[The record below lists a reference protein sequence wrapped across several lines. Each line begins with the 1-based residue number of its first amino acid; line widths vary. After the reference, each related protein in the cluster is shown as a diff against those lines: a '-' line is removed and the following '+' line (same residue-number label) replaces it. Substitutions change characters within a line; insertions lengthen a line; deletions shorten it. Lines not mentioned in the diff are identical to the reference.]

1 MDKIRE
7 TAVKFRH
14 CSPELTAVALIIVAA
29 VVLLSPVLETPF
41 YGDDLHNIQRS
52 AELAAEDQTSW
63 AFIASQNQQWMTNEG
78 RFFPVT
84 FTEITLL
91 FDNVHARWI
100 YKTLQMVAATGAV
113 AVLGTFVAVLSR
125 NRRLGLLVSIVAL
138 SGLQIR
144 LWYDPIISYNLMLP
158 SLTIT
163 ILLSW
168 LILVGGLRSSNRTLT
183 ITAFACS
190 GLLWTVGLLQYEI
203 TYLLAP
209 AVLAILWHE
218 RLTERW
224 RLWAAGGTVLIPTFL
239 LANYVATLRSG
250 ATPSP
255 AYTTN
260 FALEDVVPAAIYQ
273 LVGAFPGTAAVF
285 AAGVP
290 GIGSLIGR
298 TTLWSLLGAIA
309 GGGAVYLLL
318 RHPWRPPTRSATA
331 LTGLGIAL
339 FVLPAIPIS
348 LSLRWQAE
356 LDWGLAYVPVFIQTL
371 GLAMLVV
378 GSGSLIV
385 LAARRVTAE
394 GLVPELPGWAT
405 RGAPLL
411 AALVVGGAL
420 LVTSNGNRWVA
431 EQLSGFRVQQETTDA
446 AIATG
451 FLDLIEDESL
461 VVVSRLPGGNEF
473 YNDAYVSWRGGPT
486 GVTYLTEVP
495 TDATSCGTFLLCGP
509 EGRSLYHLK
518 EILTPSGDLLVSVA
532 RIADHTADASDP
544 LVLLDEA
551 AVFGPRALTRTCS
564 VSGSAS
570 LQETG
575 RWVQRLC
582 DGPPVAASLLTGWM
596 TSIAGT
602 ELSTAAHLA
611 TDAAIADGFFD
622 RVEHGATIVTG
633 QGGHHSRAYF
643 EWLGGPTG
651 LSFTTSL
658 PAGTVQ
664 CGEAQLCTDDN
675 SPIFFLRDL
684 PAGDEMVLLLTPAAG
699 DLGNPT
705 DPLII
710 MGHATLFGRND
721 ATPLCVMEDDDAGS
735 VPETGTDWISR
746 ICTGPPTS
754 LSSFETWV
762 ASGCTEGLMGWF
774 ICVDAKSRD

>member
-1 MDKIRE
+1 MTTSTTPIPTDAARHSSLSVRRQTEATPLLLSPVEVIAAGGYLDPRGRHPNRRKSVGCRPVDKIRE

-290 GIGSLIGR
+290 GIGSLSCAI
-298 TTLWSLLGAIA
+298 LGALPH
-309 GGGAVYLLL
+309 VPL
-318 RHPWRPPTRSATA
+318 RH
-331 LTGLGIAL
+331 
-339 FVLPAIPIS
+339 
-348 LSLRWQAE
+348 
-356 LDWGLAYVPVFIQTL
+356 
-371 GLAMLVV
+371 
-378 GSGSLIV
+378 
-385 LAARRVTAE
+385 
-394 GLVPELPGWAT
+394 
-405 RGAPLL
+405 
-411 AALVVGGAL
+411 
-420 LVTSNGNRWVA
+420 
-431 EQLSGFRVQQETTDA
+431 
-446 AIATG
+446 
-451 FLDLIEDESL
+451 
-461 VVVSRLPGGNEF
+461 
-473 YNDAYVSWRGGPT
+473 
-486 GVTYLTEVP
+486 
-495 TDATSCGTFLLCGP
+495 
-509 EGRSLYHLK
+509 
-518 EILTPSGDLLVSVA
+518 
-532 RIADHTADASDP
+532 
-544 LVLLDEA
+544 
-551 AVFGPRALTRTCS
+551 
-564 VSGSAS
+564 
-570 LQETG
+570 
-575 RWVQRLC
+575 
-582 DGPPVAASLLTGWM
+582 
-596 TSIAGT
+596 
-602 ELSTAAHLA
+602 
-611 TDAAIADGFFD
+611 
-622 RVEHGATIVTG
+622 
-633 QGGHHSRAYF
+633 
-643 EWLGGPTG
+643 
-651 LSFTTSL
+651 
-658 PAGTVQ
+658 
-664 CGEAQLCTDDN
+664 
-675 SPIFFLRDL
+675 
-684 PAGDEMVLLLTPAAG
+684 
-699 DLGNPT
+699 
-705 DPLII
+705 
-710 MGHATLFGRND
+710 
-721 ATPLCVMEDDDAGS
+721 
-735 VPETGTDWISR
+735 
-746 ICTGPPTS
+746 
-754 LSSFETWV
+754 
-762 ASGCTEGLMGWF
+762 
-774 ICVDAKSRD
+774 